1 MQKAEREN
9 KVSGMD
15 INDIMQ
21 YIPHRYPFLLVDR
34 VISIEPGKNIVAVKN
49 VTINEPYFVC
59 HFPNQPIM
67 PGVMILEALAQAS
80 AILSFKSDN
89 FKVND
94 NSVYYLVGI
103 DNARFK
109 KPVVVG
115 DQLMLHATLMR
126 HMKGFWKFTAQAK
139 VGGEVVAEAELICA
153 VRAK

>member
-1 MQKAEREN
+1 
-9 KVSGMD
+9 MD
-15 INDIMQ
+15 ISEIMQ

-34 VISIEPGKNIVAVKN
+34 VISIEPGKNIVAIKN
-49 VTINEPYFVC
+49 VTINEPFFVG

-80 AILSFKSDN
+80 AILSFKSEN

-94 NSVYYLVGI
+94 RSVYYLVGI

-109 KPVVVG
+109 KPVSVG

-126 HMKGFWKFTAQAK
+126 HIKGFWKFTAQAK
-139 VGGEVVAEAELICA
+139 VGNDVVAEAELICA

>member
-1 MQKAEREN
+1 
-9 KVSGMD
+9 MD
-15 INDIMQ
+15 INEIMQ

-34 VISIEPGKNIVAVKN
+34 VISIKPGKDIVAIKN
-49 VTINEPYFVC
+49 VTINEPFFVG

-67 PGVMILEALAQAS
+67 PGVMILEALAQTS

-94 NSVYYLVGI
+94 DSVYYLVGI

-115 DQLMLHATLMR
+115 DQLVLHATLMR
-126 HMKGFWKFTAQAK
+126 HIKGFWKFTAQAK
-139 VGGEVVAEAELICA
+139 VGDDIVTEAELICA